1 MPKILKIPTYA
12 NNKGSLSVIEKIIPF
27 KIKRVYY
34 LYNFKKKNRGQ
45 HKHKKNRQFLICL
58 FGNVVI
64 KVISQNHFKSFSLSK
79 PNYGLLLD
87 PKDWHEIIPKS
98 GNPVLLVL
106 ASQFFS
112 KKDYIDEV

>member
-1 MPKILKIPTYA
+1 MAKIFKIPTYT

-27 KIKRVYY
+27 RIKRVYY

-45 HKHKKNRQFLICL
+45 HKHKKNKQFLICL

-64 KVISQNHFKSFSLSK
+64 KVINKNYLKTFNLSK
-79 PNYGLLLD
+79 RDYGLFLD
-87 PKDWHEIIPKS
+87 PQDWHEIIPKNNNS
-98 GNPVLLVL
+98 VLLVL
-106 ASQFFS
+106 ASHYFS

>member
-1 MPKILKIPTYA
+1 MAKIFKIPTYT

-58 FGNVVI
+58 FGNVRI
-64 KVISQNHFKSFSLSK
+64 KVINKSHFKNFNLSK
-79 PNYGLLLD
+79 PNYGLFLD
-87 PKDWHEIIPKS
+87 PQDWHEIIPTNNNS
-98 GNPVLLVL
+98 VILVL